1 MWRREGGGGNMV
13 SRLGLRVGVLEEPDL
28 EREKKV
34 EKKSHCTYMVARANL
49 PETIGRAWQ
58 RNIPT

>member
-1 MWRREGGGGNMV
+1 MV

-58 RNIPT
+58 LNIPT